1 MWPFS
6 ICKIFHLFVYIG
18 KECSGETKVLMGLQ
32 VISCARENAFDV
44 FSRPR
49 QVLSGESEQRFVHA
63 CVRFDLCHP

>member
-1 MWPFS
+1 
-6 ICKIFHLFVYIG
+6 
-18 KECSGETKVLMGLQ
+18 MGLQ